1 MTREYQGAVP
11 WTIRKSI
18 TPCNPGLF
26 EYKDGVAQALYWSIV
41 FIFCGQPAGIF
52 LAHPGKLGVC
62 LVAVCKENAY
72 ITWTEFVGK
81 LRWESNANTEYGVLE
96 LGNGTMWQ

>member
-1 MTREYQGAVP
+1 MDNSEVHNSMQSWSFRVQRRRCA
-11 WTIRKSI
+11 
-18 TPCNPGLF
+18 
-26 EYKDGVAQALYWSIV
+26 SIV
-41 FIFCGQPAGIF
+41 LEHCVHFLWAACGIF

-62 LVAVCKENAY
+62 LVAVCKDNAY